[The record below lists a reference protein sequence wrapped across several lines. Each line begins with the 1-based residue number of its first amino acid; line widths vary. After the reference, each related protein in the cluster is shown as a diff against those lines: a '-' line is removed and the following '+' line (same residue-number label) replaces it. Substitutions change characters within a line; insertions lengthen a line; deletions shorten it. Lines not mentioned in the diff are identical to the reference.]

1 MKSAPRAP
9 APRIH
14 PMDCP
19 CRSCRPAPAPAC
31 QHEGD
36 RIAAHVFAGIA
47 VGLLIAAIID
57 RAIGGPGLLAAF
69 GF

>member
-1 MKSAPRAP
+1 MRDAHRIQRA
-9 APRIH
+9 RIH
-14 PMDCP
+14 AIDCP
-19 CRSCRPAPAPAC
+19 CRDCRRPGPSDC
-31 QHEGD
+31 GD

-47 VGLLIAAIID
+47 VALLIAAIID

>member
-1 MKSAPRAP
+1 MKH

-14 PMDCP
+14 RIDCRCPGCRLPAQPMHSP
-19 CRSCRPAPAPAC
+19 SSL
-31 QHEGD
+31 GD
-36 RIAAHVFAGIA
+36 RMAAQVFAGIA